1 MPQRLDNTSAS
12 AALPATSDARTL
24 LSATYCYLWARLTAA
39 SALAWKNSARERG
52 RLRSQTLPVSFR
64 VDLSQTRTQTQT
76 QTQTHTQLDIGGSLE
91 LFRRSGDDLIDRW
104 DGQQL
109 IRAAF
114 AGNGGWVPFVARAT
128 GSVAAPAFDVCAA
141 DENAV
146 GYLTSV
152 VANTF
157 MPAPAGYT
165 RLLDEDRVLARLDAR
180 FPGIRQIRQLDVFTA
195 LIRCISAQ
203 QVNLRWAVTT
213 RRRLAEAFGVPY
225 SLDGETVYALDPER
239 IASVDPAAIRALQF
253 TTSKAVSIVATAR
266 AMVEGGLSL
275 EDLSG
280 LEDELVIERLVR
292 IRGIGRWSADWVL
305 ARTLGRPTVVAGDLG
320 VRKAVGL
327 AYLGT
332 PLPSEPEVR
341 AATAHWGA
349 SAGVAQALLLHALG
363 EGALTRAPAG

>member
-1 MPQRLDNTSAS
+1 VE
-12 AALPATSDARTL
+12 
-24 LSATYCYLWARLTAA
+24 
-39 SALAWKNSARERG
+39 LAHA
-52 RLRSQTLPVSFR
+52 P
-64 VDLSQTRTQTQT
+64 
-76 QTQTHTQLDIGGSLE
+76 LDIGGSLE

-109 IRAAF
+109 MRAAY
-114 AGNGGWVPFVARAT
+114 AGQARWVPFVARAT
-128 GSVAAPAFDVCAA
+128 GSLSAPAFDVCAA
-141 DENAV
+141 NQDVAGALTRGRAADQDMAGGLTRGRAADQDMAGALTRGCAAGYDVV
-146 GYLTSV
+146 GYLTRV
-152 VANTF
+152 VADTF
-157 MPAPAGYT
+157 MPAPADYP
-165 RLLDEDRVLARLDAR
+165 RLLSEDPVLARLDAR

-213 RRRLAEAFGVPY
+213 RRRLAEAFGVAHAI
-225 SLDGETVYALDPER
+225 DGEVVYALDPER
-239 IASVDPAAIRALQF
+239 IARVDPTEIRALQF

-266 AMVEGGLSL
+266 AVVEGGISL
-275 EDLSG
+275 ADLSG
-280 LEDELVIERLVR
+280 LDDEQVIERLVK

-332 PLPSEPEVR
+332 PLPSEPQVR

-363 EGALTRAPAG
+363 ERALTPAPRG